1 MYVNNLRGEYNM
13 KNIKCFKYWYTY
25 DFQQFLDSY
34 GYTIDDVK
42 GFSVSSIMSYHGNIL
57 KTYII
62 YVYDGES
69 VYFSVAYF
77 KSFDEYNKT
86 WLGFNGD
93 KLLQWYNKAP
103 IKEYKLNGAYI
114 RV

>member
-1 MYVNNLRGEYNM
+1 M
-13 KNIKCFKYWYTY
+13 KNINYFKYKDTY
-25 DFQQFLDSY
+25 EFEKCLNEY

-42 GFSVSSIMSYHGNIL
+42 GFSVSSIMRYRGNVL
-57 KTYII
+57 KTYIV

-77 KSFDEYNKT
+77 KSFNEYNKA

-93 KLLQWYNKAP
+93 RLLQ
-103 IKEYKLNGAYI
+103 
-114 RV
+114 